1 MKKILLIIFAAGIVL
16 GACKKTYTCE
26 CTNSQNTYD
35 AGEVEAKTKS
45 GANKKCKTLSGDATT
60 CSVK

>member
-1 MKKILLIIFAAGIVL
+1 MKKIFLIIFVGSIL
-16 GACKKTYTCE
+16 FGACKKTYTCK
-26 CTNSQNTYD
+26 CTNSLGTYD